1 MKRIIFILFPLI
13 AVIVASAQEGNINP
27 RSTWDE
33 NILNI
38 KLQNVQVRGV
48 KMSMAWLDISTK
60 HLLRANLY
68 MDANTDSN
76 PTTFEFNQ
84 DEATGKELLE
94 AFLAA
99 YPTYTYTQDPKT
111 WVIWIH
117 PKRIKYE
124 DILNQKIKI
133 VHPAY
138 QIPASTW
145 VYQPLCRLLS
155 PLVTEGWRNQ
165 KFIIGSGG
173 FPYKTPAFFY
183 FVDLPSGVFSVKE
196 ILNFCCAASPF
207 KSFIVVPE
215 SGNDDNRVSILM
227 RDFCSVNP
235 TSPPP
240 PRDGAVR
247 FWNDAIGKPTNG
259 IPSFDEV
266 SAALSDANPARR
278 WAAGVY
284 WEATSRNY
292 SGLELIRK
300 SEDSEKAVWLALA
313 AESTLYR
320 GKKGIGIFDQ
330 FMREI
335 PGFSDN
341 LRQIK
346 NPGLALVT
354 SLELTRAN
362 RDTSYL
368 DTIVSKH
375 TYSEAEIVSI
385 KPDVYRLAHESPLV
399 LDKLKAMKID
409 VPEFSP
415 EALHELED
423 TNLFTLVPAEAK

>member
-1 MKRIIFILFPLI
+1 
-13 AVIVASAQEGNINP
+13 
-27 RSTWDE
+27 
-33 NILNI
+33 
-38 KLQNVQVRGV
+38 
-48 KMSMAWLDISTK
+48 MSMAWEDISTK
-60 HLLRANLY
+60 YLLRANLY
-68 MDANTDSN
+68 MDAKTDSN
-76 PTTFEFNQ
+76 PNTFEFNK

-99 YPTYTYTQDPKT
+99 YPAYTYTQDPKT
-111 WVIWIH
+111 RVIWIH

-133 VHPAY
+133 AHPAY

-155 PLVTEGWRNQ
+155 PLVTEGWRHQ
-165 KFIIGSGG
+165 KFHVNPT
-173 FPYKTPAFFY
+173 PYASSAFRY
-183 FVDLPSGVFSVKE
+183 CVDLPSGVFSVRD
-196 ILNFCCAASPF
+196 ILNFCCVANPF
-207 KSFIVVPE
+207 KSFTVVPE
-215 SGNDDNRVSILM
+215 SGNQDNQVFILM
-227 RDFCSVNP
+227 RDLCSVNP

-240 PRDGAVR
+240 PRDRAVR

-259 IPSFDEV
+259 IPSYDEV
-266 SAALSDANPARR
+266 SAALSDANPATR

-292 SGLELIRK
+292 SGVKLMGK
-300 SEDSEKAVWLALA
+300 SQDSEKEVWLALA
-313 AESTLYR
+313 AASTLYR
-320 GKKGIGIFDQ
+320 GTEGIPIFNQ
-330 FMREI
+330 FMRTI

-368 DTIVSKH
+368 DAIVSKH

-385 KPDVYRLAHESPLV
+385 KPDVYRLAHESKLV

-423 TNLFTLVPAEAK
+423 TNLFTLVPAEEK